1 MNNRIYQADQR
12 LRQIREEH
20 ELTVKDVEKLSRC
33 LAKKTQITDYFITA
47 GCVSQVENNN
57 SLPSIYELATLSFIY
72 GLPLAEM
79 FDIYGIEISS
89 AEEGVLR
96 LSSYFPFLK
105 SQKSVVKM
113 PPLVHKEGKLM
124 RLWPSKQITRM
135 KKALPKLRYKRHA
148 KPAGSKS

>member
-1 MNNRIYQADQR
+1 MNNGIYQAGQR
-12 LRQIREEH
+12 LRQIREERG
-20 ELTVKDVEKLSRC
+20 LTLNDIEKLSRC
-33 LAKKTQITDYFITA
+33 LAKKTQIMDYIITA
-47 GCVSQVENNN
+47 GRVSQVENNN
-57 SLPSIYELATLSFIY
+57 SLPSVYRLATLSFIY
-72 GLPLAEM
+72 ELPLAEM

-124 RLWPSKQITRM
+124 RLWPSKQIARM
-135 KKALPKLRYKRHA
+135 KKALPKLRYKRHT
-148 KPAGSKS
+148 KT